1 MAKSKNGF
9 EHIKDFLVR
18 TKRYV
23 KYKYLKLFRADG
35 GAAIVATGFSIG
47 LAIEMFT
54 LPTFG
59 LAFFLIFPLAYL
71 MRGSVGG
78 ALIGFMFGKLIYP
91 TIFFLNEKVGGWIVP
106 KSFVKQIVFHPF
118 WLSKLIHYYIKLFVG
133 GIVVGVALGLLFY
146 FPVKW
151 VLEYYTHKRKEKR
164 RLRRDRQH
172 QH

>member
-1 MAKSKNGF
+1 MDQSKIGF
-9 EHIKDFLVR
+9 EQIKHFFVR

-23 KYKYLKLFRADG
+23 KYKYLQLFRADG

-47 LAIEMFT
+47 LAVEMFT

-59 LAFFLIFPLAYL
+59 LAFFLIFPIAYL
-71 MRGSVGG
+71 IRGSVAG

-91 TIFFLNEKVGGWIVP
+91 TIFFLNEKVGAWIVP
-106 KSFVKQIVFHPF
+106 KSFVQHIVFDPY
-118 WLSKLIHYYIKLFVG
+118 WLSKLIRYEIKLFVG

-151 VLEYYTHKRKEKR
+151 ILEYYTHKRKEKR
-164 RLRRDRQH
+164 RLLRDREH